1 MAMVVGLIQIK
12 FNVLLVTKGNKMDK
26 KNVLAVLL
34 IGLIIGFVI
43 GAKFMQ
49 DDKSFKLHK
58 TRSGTFII
66 DDHDNKGSHIFE
78 VLELPTNKTS
88 FQNQDMGFEK

>member
-1 MAMVVGLIQIK
+1 
-12 FNVLLVTKGNKMDK
+12 
-26 KNVLAVLL
+26 
-34 IGLIIGFVI
+34 
-43 GAKFMQ
+43 MQ

-78 VLELPTNKTS
+78 VLELPTNKAS
-88 FQNQDMGFEK
+88 FQNQDIGYEK